1 MRLIIATAQIP
12 GRPAP
17 ILIDEETVAAMQ
29 PGSVIVDLAAESGG
43 NCTLTRP
50 DELTTVHG
58 VRILGPTNLPS
69 AVATNASQ
77 LFGGN
82 IRALLDYLIRSD
94 GQLNLDR
101 EDPITGALLAK
112 QQPALSPALVA

>member
-1 MRLIIATAQIP
+1 
-12 GRPAP
+12 
-17 ILIDEETVAAMQ
+17 
-29 PGSVIVDLAAESGG
+29 
-43 NCTLTRP
+43 LTRP
-50 DELTTVHG
+50 DELNTVHG

-101 EDPITGALLAK
+101 GDPITGALLAN
-112 QQPALSPALVA
+112 QLPALTPALVA